1 MSASVSPVCGRASAL
16 LSIFTA
22 STGVSEDTGSPV
34 NGDRSWG
41 GDEGDGEGV
50 TGWVGAGVAAAC
62 LTRTPPL
69 DTSMAPTTRL
79 ARTKATP
86 LV

>member
-1 MSASVSPVCGRASAL
+1 MPAIGRIAP
-16 LSIFTA
+16 LSNGLP
-22 STGVSEDTGSPV
+22 SRVTGHHNAVEDTGSPV

-41 GDEGDGEGV
+41 GDEGDGERV
-50 TGWVGAGVAAAC
+50 AGWVGAGVAAAC

-69 DTSMAPTTRL
+69 DTSSAPTTML

-86 LV
+86 DV